1 MGKTPQSEADRKQ
14 AGWGENQGNRK
25 IPQLEDREKKVDWGE
40 NQKTERFP
48 QFGEWREKR

>member
-1 MGKTPQSEADRKQ
+1 MGKTPQSAADRKQ

-25 IPQLEDREKKVDWGE
+25 IPQQEDREKQADWGE
-40 NQKTERFP
+40 NLKTERFP